1 MKVLPLLLLP
11 FIGAPAIAGD
21 LSNYRAYRDYGNLNR
36 RATSYMDWKMAQH
49 TDSQAGYSHQRTC
62 FKSEYREEYIP
73 GTENNPGYVK
83 SYKDT
88 VEVPCE
94 TTPIPQPLPSDP
106 HPDVGSR
113 TYRRHVTVYE
123 DVDTNDCSEGTVAGG
138 LLGGGLAGFG
148 SRGKDRWWAI
158 PTGVIG
164 GAMLGCAVDGG

>member
-1 MKVLPLLLLP
+1 MKIALAALVALS
-11 FIGAPAIAGD
+11 ACTPAVAGE
-21 LSNYRAYRDYGNLNR
+21 Y
-36 RATSYMDWKMAQH
+36 
-49 TDSQAGYSHQRTC
+49 QAGYSHERTC
-62 FKSEYREEYIP
+62 FKSEYREEYVP

-83 SYKDT
+83 SWKDT

-94 TTPIPQPLPSDP
+94 DTPTYHREHNPN
-106 HPDVGSR
+106 VGRSTG

-123 DVDTNDCSEGTVAGG
+123 NVDTNDCSDGTGAGA

-158 PTGVIG
+158 PSGIIC